1 MLEIVLRQTADE
13 VLTASTAWHIAQDL
27 YLLEHQFMAEGG
39 LEGPDYLKFV
49 AEGSGN
55 VANDGMFSIQV

>member
-1 MLEIVLRQTADE
+1 
-13 VLTASTAWHIAQDL
+13 
-27 YLLEHQFMAEGG
+27 MAEGG

-55 VANDGMFSIQV
+55 VANDGMFSIQVSSNYRCFVL